1 MNRRENSPKA
11 KSEPSGSGS
20 VAGRKETTHSDAQK
34 ETSPEGE
41 AAGFE
46 EIDHTA
52 DAALRLWAP
61 DFETLLVQAARGAAW
76 IMTGKVLSGPF
87 PVQKRLALEAFDR
100 ESLLVAWLG
109 ELAYSA
115 EVDRELF
122 FSFKFDRVTDSRL
135 IAAAEGLQ
143 VPVLK
148 TVIKAVT
155 YHDLAIVETERG
167 LEATVVLDV

>member
-1 MNRRENSPKA
+1 MTRYR
-11 KSEPSGSGS
+11 
-20 VAGRKETTHSDAQK
+20 DAQK
-34 ETSPEGE
+34 ETSLEGV

-52 DAALRLWAP
+52 DAALHLWAP
-61 DFETLLVQAARGAAW
+61 DFEALLIQAARGAAW
-76 IMTGKVLSGPF
+76 IMTDKMSSGPF
-87 PVQKRLALEAFDR
+87 PVRKHMALEAFDR

-115 EVDRELF
+115 EADRELF
-122 FSFKFDRVTDSRL
+122 FSFEFNRVTDSRL
-135 IAAAEGLQ
+135 IVDAEGIRVLA
-143 VPVLK
+143 LK

-155 YHDLAIVETERG
+155 YHDLEIIETERG